1 MSNYKL
7 HDKPT
12 GSPLESIFTPYC
24 HPYDKA
30 LVLQRVQAQL
40 TAYCK
45 NHKVEYI
52 EDNKLLH
59 ILGCGT
65 VADVSVL
72 KARGFTP
79 VFFTTSPDGTKHVAM
94 RLQTFNYFAQPLIEY
109 GLRNPPKPSHRQI
122 KPGESYVFNI

>member
-1 MSNYKL
+1 MSNFRFHNKIG
-7 HDKPT
+7 
-12 GSPLESIFTPYC
+12 GSPLETVFTPYC

-30 LVLQRVQAQL
+30 LTLQRIQSQL

-52 EDNKLLH
+52 EDSKLLE

-65 VADVSVL
+65 VADIAVL
-72 KARGFTP
+72 KNQGFTP
-79 VFFTTSPDGTKHVAM
+79 VFFTTSPDGTKRVSM

-109 GLRNPPKPSHRQI
+109 GLRNPPKPSHRHI
-122 KPGESYVFNI
+122 KPGESYAFNI